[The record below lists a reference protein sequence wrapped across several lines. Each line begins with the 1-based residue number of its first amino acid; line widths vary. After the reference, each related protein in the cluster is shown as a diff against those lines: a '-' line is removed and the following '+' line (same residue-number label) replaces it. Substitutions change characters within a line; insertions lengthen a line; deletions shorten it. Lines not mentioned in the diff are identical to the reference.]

1 MPHKHFV
8 AADWAVGIDTAAD
21 IAAVDRAVGIGTA
34 ADWGADKYT
43 AAADRAAAD
52 KYTVAVAQAA
62 RRFLRVKLFRSF
74 RRKLHL
80 LQRVSRIWDNTSY
93 YHYPFLISLL
103 NQA

>member
-34 ADWGADKYT
+34 ADWG
-43 AAADRAAAD
+43 AD

>member
-21 IAAVDRAVGIGTA
+21 IAAVDWA
-34 ADWGADKYT
+34 ADKYT